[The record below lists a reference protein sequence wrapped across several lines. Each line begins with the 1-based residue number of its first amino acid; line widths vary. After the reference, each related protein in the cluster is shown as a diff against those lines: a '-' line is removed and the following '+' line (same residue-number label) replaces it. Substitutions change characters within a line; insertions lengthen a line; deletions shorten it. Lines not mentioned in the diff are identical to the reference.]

1 MILTKNYMII
11 TRIRWISPRL
21 ISPTNRR
28 FLTKIRLVLPK
39 IRRFNTFNTKLII
52 CRRKRLGKSAI
63 TDEEEERWEF
73 NGEYWDA
80 RKEGRWADKIA
91 DADRLW

>member
-1 MILTKNYMII
+1 MSFTKNKTI
-11 TRIRWISPRL
+11 
-21 ISPTNRR
+21 
-28 FLTKIRLVLPK
+28 
-39 IRRFNTFNTKLII
+39 NTINTKLIVF
-52 CRRKRLGKSAI
+52 RRKRLGKSAI

-80 RKEGRWADKIA
+80 RREGSWADKIA